1 MGEGVSELMNHLGM
15 NIPFRLFPEAPS
27 PAPIPE
33 PPEVVV
39 QAQPVP
45 DTRVPDIDR
54 ILLDQLAAQTA
65 TVVELENKVKDLEKQ
80 LSIMKEEKETLVV
93 VCYAH
98 QRGECT
104 RGDDCRFSHSTNAT
118 APRSTNA
125 RRDLVVENER
135 QRREIEIKYGA
146 GRRRAGGG
154 GGGIRLA

>member
-45 DTRVPDIDR
+45 DTRVPDIYHRVLVDT
-54 ILLDQLAAQTA
+54 LAAQTA

-80 LSIMKEEKETLVV
+80 LSIMEYE
-93 VCYAH
+93 
-98 QRGECT
+98 
-104 RGDDCRFSHSTNAT
+104 
-118 APRSTNA
+118 
-125 RRDLVVENER
+125 
-135 QRREIEIKYGA
+135 
-146 GRRRAGGG
+146 RRRWS
-154 GGGIRLA
+154 LLK